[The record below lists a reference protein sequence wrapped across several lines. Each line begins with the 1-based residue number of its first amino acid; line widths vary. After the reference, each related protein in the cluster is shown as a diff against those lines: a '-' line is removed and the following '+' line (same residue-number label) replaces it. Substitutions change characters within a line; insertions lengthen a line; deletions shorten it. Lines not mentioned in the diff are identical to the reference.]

1 MHEDHDQVSGPAQH
15 GIPQDDD
22 SATHLFLADE
32 AATLALGGA
41 LGTALIQGP
50 AEIVVYLEG
59 DLGAGKTTLV
69 RGVLRALGYPGKVKS
84 PTYTLVELYAIS
96 RLNLYHFD
104 FYRFEQPEEYLDAGL
119 DEYFQG
125 AGICLVE
132 WPDKAGPY
140 LPPADLRIR
149 LSVVRE
155 GRDVALLAQSGKG
168 RLCLTSL
175 NFRQDYTP
183 AATSSSLPPQR

>member
-1 MHEDHDQVSGPAQH
+1 V
-15 GIPQDDD
+15 
-22 SATHLFLADE
+22 FLPDE

-41 LGTALIQGP
+41 MAEALIRGNV
-50 AEIVVYLEG
+50 ADMRIFLEG

-69 RGVLRALGYPGKVKS
+69 RGLLRKLGFTGKVKS

-132 WPDKAGPY
+132 WPDKAGEY
-140 LPPADLRIR
+140 LPPADLRLR
-149 LSVVRE
+149 LSIDRE
-155 GRDVALLAQSGKG
+155 GRRAELLAESEKG
-168 RLCLTSL
+168 RQCLTSL
-175 NFRQDYTP
+175 NFSVANTP
-183 AATSSSLPPQR
+183 GAKSSSSPPQR